1 MKNSEANINNI
12 TDYSRAFE
20 TTNFSILSKNI
31 HAHNLLYWVYDY
43 VTEKWHCLQK
53 IQFHNSKNLKSIRS
67 QKILQW
73 SKKWIARY
81 GTMVPQYK
89 FRKD

>member
-43 VTEKWHCLQK
+43 VTEK
-53 IQFHNSKNLKSIRS
+53 
-67 QKILQW
+67 
-73 SKKWIARY
+73 
-81 GTMVPQYK
+81 
-89 FRKD
+89 